1 MTVKYRT
8 LLPLLF
14 LCLAAVGTAAEFA
27 GDWKAEIKA
36 SNGTVIPFAL
46 ELKTEGSTLTGTLQY
61 AARKPKPIEGG
72 IIKGDEVTFSVIE
85 MSEAG
90 PYKMSYRGKLEGNEL
105 KIIGERENR
114 EGKTVQARDLTF
126 TRK

>member
-1 MTVKYRT
+1 MTMKFRA
-8 LLPLLF
+8 LLPLLV
-14 LCLAAVGTAAEFA
+14 LCLAVVATAADFA

-46 ELKTEGSTLTGTLQY
+46 DLKTEGSTLTGTLQY
-61 AARKPKPIEGG
+61 GTRKPKPIEGG
-72 IIKGDEVTFSVIE
+72 VIKGDEVTFSVIE

-90 PYKMSYRGKLEGNEL
+90 PYKMSYKGKLEGSEL
-105 KIIGERENR
+105 KIIGERER
-114 EGKTVQARDLTF
+114 EGKMVQARNLTF